1 MAIFRIKAKLGSLVV
16 PPLYRALTHHFLEGA
31 GECREGCEA
40 NLRGDLLDG
49 HIAVVEQD
57 VAGLADAHLG
67 HPGIECHVAHLVQ
80 VAR

>member
-49 HIAVVEQD
+49 HIVV
-57 VAGLADAHLG
+57 
-67 HPGIECHVAHLVQ
+67 IE
-80 VAR
+80 